1 MMKKIIYILDV
12 HSAWCYGNS
21 ETIEE
26 IYAIFSKDVEFELLV
41 GSEKPF
47 NSSHKGGEE
56 FHLFS
61 TSNLP
66 RVESYTKTFIS
77 PEYYNLTKDESYHFS
92 NYEPSIAIS
101 IIKNIAKT
109 KVFTFVKEIQ
119 RALFAQGKRL
129 DRLDTYLTILDLL
142 KIDKNTFESKWTY
155 LVSDK
160 TMKRQEV
167 LSEQDLA
174 KDYPTLILKDDI
186 EEITLASGY
195 FEKFKM
201 LDYLDMELR

>member
-1 MMKKIIYILDV
+1 MKKIIYILDV

-26 IYAIFSKDVEFELLV
+26 IHDVFSKDVEFELLV

-47 NSSHKGGEE
+47 NNIQKGGDE

-61 TSNLP
+61 TTNLP
-66 RVESYTKTFIS
+66 RVESYTKMFIS
-77 PEYYNLTKDESYHFS
+77 SEYYKLTKDESYLFS

-101 IIKNIAKT
+101 IIKNISNT

-129 DRLDTYLTILDLL
+129 DKLNTYLPILDLL
-142 KIDKNTFESKWTY
+142 KIDKSSFESKWIS
-155 LVSDK
+155 LISDEAIVK
-160 TMKRQEV
+160 QEV
-167 LSEQDLA
+167 LSEQYLA
-174 KDYPTLILKDDI
+174 EDYPTLILKD
-186 EEITLASGY
+186 EVENITLATGY